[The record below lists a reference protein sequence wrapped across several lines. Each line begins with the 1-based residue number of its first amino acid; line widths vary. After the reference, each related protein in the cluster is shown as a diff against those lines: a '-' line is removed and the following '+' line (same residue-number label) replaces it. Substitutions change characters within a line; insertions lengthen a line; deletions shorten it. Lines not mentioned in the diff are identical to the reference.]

1 MSLAEP
7 SEGWLVVTIPTRQ
20 HAASLALP
28 SEKTS
33 GQPLLTAHWA
43 WPGVDRH
50 HIKKKKTKFSANILT
65 FQTHHHSLSDRGS
78 KSAMDFYTKA

>member
-7 SEGWLVVTIPTRQ
+7 SEGWLAVTIPTRQ

-50 HIKKKKTKFSANILT
+50 HIKKKKKPNSQQTYSPSRRTIIL
-65 FQTHHHSLSDRGS
+65 
-78 KSAMDFYTKA
+78 

>member
-7 SEGWLVVTIPTRQ
+7 SEGWLAVTIPTRQ

-50 HIKKKKTKFSANILT
+50 HIKKKKNQILSKH
-65 FQTHHHSLSDRGS
+65 THLPDAPSFF
-78 KSAMDFYTKA
+78 K